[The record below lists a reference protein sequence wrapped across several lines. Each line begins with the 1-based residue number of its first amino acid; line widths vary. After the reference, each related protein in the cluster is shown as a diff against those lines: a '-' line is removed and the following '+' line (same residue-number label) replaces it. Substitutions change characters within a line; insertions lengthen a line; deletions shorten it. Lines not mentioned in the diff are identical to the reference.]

1 METIISLFYVSE
13 QPTFSKWRKPAN
25 VRRVVVDRMK
35 NSAKALGVA
44 EQI

>member
-1 METIISLFYVSE
+1 MGTIISLFEVSE

-35 NSAKALGVA
+35 NSAKSLGIA
-44 EQI
+44 TQE